1 MNNFSIDFIIGG
13 CDILFK
19 TLLVFII
26 IDYITGILRAIY
38 TKKLSSKIGAKG
50 IIKKVGYIF
59 IVILAALLDKLL
71 NSTGNIR
78 NIVIYMFITNEGISI
93 LENWTSMGIKIP
105 KILKDKFNDINKDI
119 DDKNK

>member
-26 IDYITGILRAIY
+26 IDYITGLLRAIY

-78 NIVIYMFITNEGISI
+78 NIVIYIFIANEGISI

-119 DDKNK
+119 DDNNK

>member
-13 CDILFK
+13 YDTLFK
-19 TLLVFII
+19 TLLTFVI
-26 IDYITGILRAIY
+26 IDYATGILRAIY

-78 NIVIYMFITNEGISI
+78 NIVIYMFIANEGISI

-105 KILKDKFNDINKDI
+105 KILKDKFNNINKDI

>member
-26 IDYITGILRAIY
+26 IDYITGLLRAIY
-38 TKKLSSKIGAKG
+38 TKELSSKIGAKG

-78 NIVIYMFITNEGISI
+78 NIVIYMFIANEGISI

-119 DDKNK
+119 DDNNK

>member
-1 MNNFSIDFIIGG
+1 MSNFSIDFIIGG

-78 NIVIYMFITNEGISI
+78 NIVIYMFIANEGISI

-119 DDKNK
+119 DDNNK

>member
-19 TLLVFII
+19 TLLVFIV

-59 IVILAALLDKLL
+59 IVIIASLLDKLL

-78 NIVIYMFITNEGISI
+78 NIIIYMFIANEGISI

-105 KILKDKFNDINKDI
+105 KIIKDKFNNINNNI
-119 DDKNK
+119 DDENK